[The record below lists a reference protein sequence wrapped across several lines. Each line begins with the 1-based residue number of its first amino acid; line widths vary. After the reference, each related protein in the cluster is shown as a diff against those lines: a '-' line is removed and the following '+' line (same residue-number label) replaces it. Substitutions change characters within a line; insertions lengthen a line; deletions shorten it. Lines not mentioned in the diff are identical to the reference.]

1 MGAKGGQVWR
11 DQDWIQ
17 APGVALVKEN
27 LVCVVR
33 GVWVWGGGGAGKGG
47 EEDGEQQGGVVT
59 IFGGGDG
66 AASVHVCGS
75 ETGATR
81 TE

>member
-1 MGAKGGQVWR
+1 VGAKGGQVWR

-33 GVWVWGGGGAGKGG
+33 GVWVWGGGGVQAR
-47 EEDGEQQGGVVT
+47 VVRRMVSSRE
-59 IFGGGDG
+59 GW
-66 AASVHVCGS
+66 
-75 ETGATR
+75 
-81 TE
+81 